1 MTQFVRRAVIGA
13 ALTLLASTSGLST
26 SAWGAAGKP
35 RVAIETDKGTIVVE
49 LEDKKAPITAANFL
63 TYVDRHRFDGGQFF
77 RANRAKGAP
86 GAGSIQ
92 GQPKPYA
99 RRAPPIAHEST
110 LKTGLKHTA
119 GAISMGRDAPGSAT
133 ADFFICASPQP
144 YLDAKPGK
152 SDAAQ
157 GYAVFGKVV
166 QGMDVVKKI
175 LAGRTDG
182 PTNVPSMKGQ
192 ILNPAVK
199 IISMKRVG

>member
-1 MTQFVRRAVIGA
+1 MRSIVRRALFGA
-13 ALTLLASTSGLST
+13 AVALLASS
-26 SAWGAAGKP
+26 SALAAGKP
-35 RVAIETDKGTIVVE
+35 RVAIVTDKGTIVVE
-49 LEDKKAPITAANFL
+49 LEDKKAPITASNFL
-63 TYVDRHRFDGGQFF
+63 YYVDKHRFDNGQFF

-92 GQPKPYA
+92 GQPKPYS

-110 LKTGLKHTA
+110 LKTGLRHTA

-133 ADFFICASPQP
+133 ADFFICASAQP

-157 GYAVFGKVV
+157 GYAVFGHVV

-182 PTNVPSMKGQ
+182 PTNVPAMKGQ
-192 ILNPAVK
+192 ILNPPVK
-199 IISMKRVG
+199 IISMKRI

>member
-1 MTQFVRRAVIGA
+1 MTQTVRRAIIGA
-13 ALTLLASTSGLST
+13 ALALLASTT
-26 SAWGAAGKP
+26 AFAADKP
-35 RVAIETDKGTIVVE
+35 RVAIETDKGTIIVE
-49 LEDKKAPITAANFL
+49 LEDKKAPITATNFL
-63 TYVDRHRFDGGQFF
+63 TYVERHRFDGGQFF

-92 GQPKPYA
+92 GQPKPYS

-110 LKTGLKHTA
+110 LKTGLKHKT

-157 GYAVFGKVV
+157 GYAVFGYVV
-166 QGMDVVKKI
+166 SGMDVVKKI

-182 PTNVPSMKGQ
+182 ATNVPSMKGQ
-192 ILNPAVK
+192 ILNPPVK
-199 IISMKRVG
+199 ILSMKRV

>member
-1 MTQFVRRAVIGA
+1 MTLSRIARR
-13 ALTLLASTSGLST
+13 TLLAAMALLAA
-26 SAWGAAGKP
+26 SAAPTLAAAKP

-49 LEDKKAPITAANFL
+49 LEDKKAPITATNFL
-63 TYVDRHRFDGGQFF
+63 YYVDKHRFDGGQFF

-92 GQPKPYA
+92 GQPKPYS

-110 LKTGLKHTA
+110 LKTGLRHTA

-133 ADFFICASPQP
+133 ADFFLCASAQP

-152 SDAAQ
+152 SDAAA
-157 GYAVFGKVV
+157 GYAVFGYVV

-182 PTNVPSMKGQ
+182 ATNVPSMKGQ
-192 ILNPAVK
+192 ILNPPVK
-199 IISMKRVG
+199 ILSMKRVG

>member
-1 MTQFVRRAVIGA
+1 MTQIVRRAMIGA
-13 ALTLLASTSGLST
+13 ALALLASTS
-26 SAWGAAGKP
+26 AFAAGKP

-63 TYVDRHRFDGGQFF
+63 AYVDRHRFDGGQFF

-92 GQPKPYA
+92 GQPKPYS

-110 LKTGLKHTA
+110 LKTGLKHKA

-157 GYAVFGKVV
+157 GYAVFGYVV
-166 QGMDVVKKI
+166 SGMDVVKKI
-175 LAGRTDG
+175 LSGRTDG

-199 IISMKRVG
+199 IISMKRMP

>member
-1 MTQFVRRAVIGA
+1 MTASKIVRRALIGA
-13 ALTLLASTSGLST
+13 LAAAPLLLGAASPAL
-26 SAWGAAGKP
+26 AAGKP
-35 RVAIETDKGTIVVE
+35 RVAIQTDKGTIVVE
-49 LEDKKAPITAANFL
+49 LEDKKAPITAENFL
-63 TYVDRHRFDGGQFF
+63 YYVDKRRFDGGQFF

-86 GAGSIQ
+86 GQGSIQ
-92 GQPKPYA
+92 GQPKPYS

-110 LKTGLKHTA
+110 LKTGLKHKA

-157 GYAVFGKVV
+157 GYAVFGYVV
-166 QGMDVVKKI
+166 EGMDVVKKI
-175 LAGRTDG
+175 LSGRTDG

-192 ILNPAVK
+192 ILNPPVK
-199 IISMKRVG
+199 IISMKRV

>member
-1 MTQFVRRAVIGA
+1 MTASKIVRRALIGA
-13 ALTLLASTSGLST
+13 LAATPLLVGAASPAL
-26 SAWGAAGKP
+26 AAGKP
-35 RVAIETDKGTIVVE
+35 RVAIQTDKGTIVVE
-49 LEDKKAPITAANFL
+49 LEDKKAPITSENFL
-63 TYVDRHRFDGGQFF
+63 RYVDKHRFDGGQFF

-86 GAGSIQ
+86 GQGSIQ

-110 LKTGLKHTA
+110 LKTGLKHKA

-157 GYAVFGKVV
+157 GYAVFGYVV
-166 QGMDVVKKI
+166 EGMDVVKKI
-175 LAGRTDG
+175 LSGRTDG
-182 PTNVPSMKGQ
+182 QTNVPSMKGQ
-192 ILNPAVK
+192 ILNPPVK
-199 IISMKRVG
+199 IISMKRI

>member
-1 MTQFVRRAVIGA
+1 MTKPTLARRTMLGA
-13 ALTLLASTSGLST
+13 LSLFAASP
-26 SAWGAAGKP
+26 AFAAGKP

-49 LEDKKAPITAANFL
+49 LEDEKAPITAENFL
-63 TYVDRHRFDGGQFF
+63 YYVDKRRFDGGQFF
-77 RANRAKGAP
+77 RANRAKGVK

-92 GQPKPYA
+92 GGPKPYA

-110 LKTGLKHTA
+110 RMTGLKHKA

-133 ADFFICASPQP
+133 ADFFICASEQP

-157 GYAVFGKVV
+157 GYAVFGYVV

-182 PTNVPSMKGQ
+182 QTNVPSMKGQ
-192 ILNPAVK
+192 ILNPPVK
-199 IISMKRVG
+199 IVSMKRV

>member
-1 MTQFVRRAVIGA
+1 MTVSKIARRALIA
-13 ALTLLASTSGLST
+13 ALATLAASPAL
-26 SAWGAAGKP
+26 AAGKP
-35 RVAIETDKGTIVVE
+35 RVAIETDKGTIIVE
-49 LEDKKAPITAANFL
+49 LEDQKAPITANNFL
-63 TYVDRHRFDGGQFF
+63 YYVDKHRFDGGQFF

-92 GQPKPYA
+92 GQPKPYS

-110 LKTGLKHTA
+110 LKTGLKHKT

-157 GYAVFGKVV
+157 GYAVFGYVV

-192 ILNPAVK
+192 ILNPPVK
-199 IISMKRVG
+199 IISMKRV

>member
-1 MTQFVRRAVIGA
+1 MTQLVRRAVIGA
-13 ALTLLASTSGLST
+13 ALALLASTSGLST

>member
-1 MTQFVRRAVIGA
+1 MTLPTIGRRAAVALLA
-13 ALTLLASTSGLST
+13 ALAFAPAATAL
-26 SAWGAAGKP
+26 AAGKP

-49 LEDKKAPITAANFL
+49 LEDKKAPITATNFL
-63 TYVDRHRFDGGQFF
+63 AYVDRHRFDNGQFF

-92 GQPKPYA
+92 GQPKPYS

-133 ADFFICASPQP
+133 ADFFICASAQP

-157 GYAVFGKVV
+157 GYAVFGYVV

-182 PTNVPSMKGQ
+182 ATNVPSMKGQ
-192 ILNPAVK
+192 ILNPPVK
-199 IISMKRVG
+199 IISMKRVS

>member
-1 MTQFVRRAVIGA
+1 MTASKIVRRALIGA
-13 ALTLLASTSGLST
+13 LAAAPLLLGAASPAL
-26 SAWGAAGKP
+26 AAGKP
-35 RVAIETDKGTIVVE
+35 RVAIQTDKGTIVVE
-49 LEDKKAPITAANFL
+49 LEDKKAPITSENFL
-63 TYVDRHRFDGGQFF
+63 RYVDKRRFDGGQFF

-86 GAGSIQ
+86 GQGSIQ
-92 GQPKPYA
+92 GQPKPYS

-110 LKTGLKHTA
+110 LKTGLKHKT

-157 GYAVFGKVV
+157 GYAVFGYVV
-166 QGMDVVKKI
+166 EGMDVVKKI
-175 LAGRTDG
+175 LSGRTDG

-192 ILNPAVK
+192 ILNPPVK
-199 IISMKRVG
+199 IISMKRV

>member
-1 MTQFVRRAVIGA
+1 MTQIVRRAIIGA
-13 ALTLLASTSGLST
+13 ALALLAASPVF
-26 SAWGAAGKP
+26 AAGKP

-63 TYVDRHRFDGGQFF
+63 AYVDRHRFDGGQFF

-92 GQPKPYA
+92 GQPKPYS

-110 LKTGLKHTA
+110 LKTGLKHKT

-157 GYAVFGKVV
+157 GYAVFGYVV
-166 QGMDVVKKI
+166 SGMDVVKKI
-175 LAGRTDG
+175 LSGRTDG

-199 IISMKRVG
+199 IISVKRV

>member
-1 MTQFVRRAVIGA
+1 MTVSKIARRALIA
-13 ALTLLASTSGLST
+13 ALAMLAASPAL
-26 SAWGAAGKP
+26 AAGKP
-35 RVAIETDKGTIVVE
+35 RVAIETDKGTIIVE
-49 LEDKKAPITAANFL
+49 LEDQKAPITAKNFL
-63 TYVDRHRFDGGQFF
+63 YYVDKHRFDGGQFF

-92 GQPKPYA
+92 GQPKPYS

-110 LKTGLKHTA
+110 LKTGLKHKA

-133 ADFFICASPQP
+133 ADFFICASAQP

-157 GYAVFGKVV
+157 GYAVFGYVV

-182 PTNVPSMKGQ
+182 ATNVPSMKGQ
-192 ILNPAVK
+192 ILNPPVK
-199 IISMKRVG
+199 ILSMKRI

>member
-1 MTQFVRRAVIGA
+1 MTVSKIARRALIGA
-13 ALTLLASTSGLST
+13 LAAL
-26 SAWGAAGKP
+26 SAAPALAAGKP
-35 RVAIETDKGTIVVE
+35 RVAIETDKGTIIVE
-49 LEDKKAPITAANFL
+49 IEDKKAPITAKNFL
-63 TYVDRHRFDGGQFF
+63 YYVDKRRFDGGQFF

-92 GQPKPYA
+92 GQPKPYS

-110 LKTGLKHTA
+110 LKTGLRHTA

-133 ADFFICASPQP
+133 ADFFICASAQP

-157 GYAVFGKVV
+157 GYAVFGYVV
-166 QGMDVVKKI
+166 EGMDVVKKI
-175 LAGRTDG
+175 LGGRTDG

-192 ILNPAVK
+192 ILNPPVK
-199 IISMKRVG
+199 IISMKRV

>member
-1 MTQFVRRAVIGA
+1 MTVSKIARRALLGALA
-13 ALTLLASTSGLST
+13 ALSMASPVL
-26 SAWGAAGKP
+26 AAGKP
-35 RVAIETDKGTIVVE
+35 RVAIETDKGRIVIE
-49 LEDKKAPITAANFL
+49 LEDRKAPITANNFL
-63 TYVDRHRFDGGQFF
+63 YYVDKHRFDNGQFF

-92 GQPKPYA
+92 GQPKPYS

-110 LKTGLKHTA
+110 LKTGLKHTT

-157 GYAVFGKVV
+157 GYAVFGYVV
-166 QGMDVVKKI
+166 QGMDVVRKI

-182 PTNVPSMKGQ
+182 QTNVPSMKGQ
-192 ILNPAVK
+192 ILNPPVK
-199 IISMKRVG
+199 IISMKRI

>member
-1 MTQFVRRAVIGA
+1 MTVSKIARRALVGA
-13 ALTLLASTSGLST
+13 LAMLAASPAL
-26 SAWGAAGKP
+26 AAGKP

-49 LEDKKAPITAANFL
+49 LEDQKAPITAKNFL
-63 TYVDRHRFDGGQFF
+63 YYVDKHRFDGGQFF

-92 GQPKPYA
+92 GQPKPYS

-110 LKTGLKHTA
+110 LKTGLKHKA

-133 ADFFICASPQP
+133 ADFFICASAQP

-157 GYAVFGKVV
+157 GYAVFGYVV

-182 PTNVPSMKGQ
+182 QTNVPSMKGQ
-192 ILNPAVK
+192 ILNPPVK
-199 IISMKRVG
+199 ILSMKRV

>member
-1 MTQFVRRAVIGA
+1 MSVSKIARRALIGA
-13 ALTLLASTSGLST
+13 LAMLAASPAL
-26 SAWGAAGKP
+26 AAGKP

-49 LEDKKAPITAANFL
+49 LEDQKAPITAKNFL
-63 TYVDRHRFDGGQFF
+63 YYVDKHRFDGGQFF

-92 GQPKPYA
+92 GQPKPYS

-110 LKTGLKHTA
+110 LKTGLKHKT

-157 GYAVFGKVV
+157 GYAVFGYVV

-182 PTNVPSMKGQ
+182 QTDVPSMKGQ
-192 ILNPAVK
+192 ILNPPVK
-199 IISMKRVG
+199 IISMKRL

>member
-1 MTQFVRRAVIGA
+1 MTVSKIARRAVIGA
-13 ALTLLASTSGLST
+13 VAMLAASPAL
-26 SAWGAAGKP
+26 AAGKP
-35 RVAIETDKGTIVVE
+35 RVAIETDKGVIVVE
-49 LEDKKAPITAANFL
+49 LEDQKAPITAENFL
-63 TYVDRHRFDGGQFF
+63 YYVDKRRFDGGQFF

-110 LKTGLKHTA
+110 LKTGLKHKA
-119 GAISMGRDAPGSAT
+119 GAISMGRNAPGSAT
-133 ADFFICASPQP
+133 ADFFICASAQP

-157 GYAVFGKVV
+157 GYAVFGYVV

-182 PTNVPSMKGQ
+182 PTDVPSMKGQ
-192 ILNPAVK
+192 ILNPPVK
-199 IISMKRVG
+199 IISMKRV

>member
-1 MTQFVRRAVIGA
+1 MTPSNTTRRRTTLALLGALA
-13 ALTLLASTSGLST
+13 ALSMSSLPAL
-26 SAWGAAGKP
+26 AAGKP

-92 GQPKPYA
+92 GQPKPYS

-110 LKTGLKHTA
+110 LKTGLKHTT

-157 GYAVFGKVV
+157 GYAVFGYVV
-166 QGMDVVKKI
+166 QGMDVVRKI

-182 PTNVPSMKGQ
+182 ATNVPSMKGQ
-192 ILNPAVK
+192 ILNPPVK
-199 IISMKRVG
+199 ILSMKRL